1 MYVTT
6 APIIPLECMLGC
18 YIDKNAVSLDEKKK
32 IMMYIWILQ
41 YAQLLKNKT
50 LPHQWRRYGES

>member
-32 IMMYIWILQ
+32 L
-41 YAQLLKNKT
+41 
-50 LPHQWRRYGES
+50 